1 MLSFVFILSLF
12 LPEIFLQLIYLRLD
26 LNRLLRLLLLLHN
39 NLVLHMFAYISDSP
53 GLFFPFPPRFI
64 SFLLYLFQ
72 QHTTPIHL
80 RIHRFND
87 LLRLLYG
94 LLLHLHLLLL
104 LLSPEP
110 DLRALLLLDLQSV
123 QQVTLEH
130 LELRPRV
137 LLVQQLPVHH
147 VAPQRQV
154 LLLLLRLV
162 VQVADVVV
170 PRPHLVRHLDYQ
182 VVQLSLR
189 HVQLLV
195 RGVQGGQLPVQAQN
209 LLLTVCQSQFAFE
222 ERRTSFG

>member
-1 MLSFVFILSLF
+1 MLSFIFILSL
-12 LPEIFLQLIYLRLD
+12 LLAEIFLQLIYLRFD
-26 LNRLLRLLLLLHN
+26 LNRLLYLLLLLDS

-53 GLFFPFPPRFI
+53 GLFLAFPPSFI
-64 SFLLYLFQ
+64 PFLLYLPE

-80 RIHRFND
+80 RIHGLND

-110 DLRALLLLDLQSV
+110 YLRALLLLDLQSV

-162 VQVADVVV
+162 VQVPDVVV

-195 RGVQGGQLPVQAQN
+195 RGVQRGQLPVQAQN
-209 LLLTVCQSQFAFE
+209 LLLTV
-222 ERRTSFG
+222 G